1 MFLDLIIFV
10 EFQAAQMK
18 FHNISDCQR
27 QICSKNCACNVPAI
41 LLLVMPLI
49 RPTPHNNFFNLK
61 LQKLLNTTLLLDRL
75 IIAAHMELD

>member
-27 QICSKNCACNVPAI
+27 QICSKNYACNVPAI
-41 LLLVMPLI
+41 LLLKAGSEKIVY
-49 RPTPHNNFFNLK
+49 
-61 LQKLLNTTLLLDRL
+61 
-75 IIAAHMELD
+75 